1 MTAPPT
7 LPHVVEASFV
17 ESLRVEPATPADF
30 ARIAELTGGVY
41 RDEGLAPEAY
51 LAQLA
56 DVAGRAEH
64 AELLVARD
72 EEAAPTGS
80 DVVGSVALFL
90 AGEFGEV
97 LASEAEDST
106 LDDLLRQPL
115 GYSEARG
122 TAALR
127 SAMAATY
134 DNCDA
139 DNILVTTGAIA
150 FPSTAKYIN
159 STIQEAEFAEGGLA
173 QVRTSG
179 QNLKELSNIVQDNA
193 SAVRQIAAAVNQQ
206 NVGISQITQAVNE
219 LSKMMDETVARIG
232 STGEAAT
239 TLQIISE
246 QLSSAVK
253 SYRVE

>member
-1 MTAPPT
+1 M
-7 LPHVVEASFV
+7 EA
-17 ESLRVEPATPADF
+17 
-30 ARIAELTGGVY
+30 
-41 RDEGLAPEAY
+41 
-51 LAQLA
+51 
-56 DVAGRAEH
+56 
-64 AELLVARD
+64 
-72 EEAAPTGS
+72 
-80 DVVGSVALFL
+80 
-90 AGEFGEV
+90 
-97 LASEAEDST
+97 
-106 LDDLLRQPL
+106 
-115 GYSEARG
+115 
-122 TAALR
+122 
-127 SAMAATY
+127 
-134 DNCDA
+134 
-139 DNILVTTGAIA
+139 
-150 FPSTAKYIN
+150 
-159 STIQEAEFAEGGLA
+159 GLA